1 MDFRIQYVTEWGESL
16 AVVLGGRKYPMAWQ
30 DGGIWTVSVPDCPA
44 AALKDYTYV
53 VLRDGLVWRTEW
65 QHHHRPRIPA
75 GRRCDDA
82 WIDCPIAGC
91 PFPRAHQAD
100 LFDRPGFRGAGTAV
114 PVFSLRTADDFGIG
128 DFRDLRPLVDWAV
141 ATGQCII
148 QLLPVNDT
156 TRRGEWEDSYPYS
169 PISSFALHPLYLRL
183 QDLGI
188 RKTAAF
194 TAEQTALNALP
205 EIDWPRVAKAK
216 MAWIRKAY
224 LARGAR
230 DLAGAACRKFATEN
244 AFWLDEYA
252 AFCARRDG
260 LEPEYYVWMQ
270 YHLDKQLSEEVRYA
284 RTHGVYFKG
293 DLPIGVSADS
303 AEAHF
308 HPELFNL
315 DCSAGAPP
323 DYFSADGQNWGF
335 PTYNWEAME
344 ADGYAWWKSRLRVMS
359 RYFDAFRIDHIIG
372 WFRIWEIPVSCR
384 SGLQGHFNPA
394 LPYSAE
400 ELDGLGFGRFIRCHL
415 IAENLGICSSA
426 APDKPAATAGLFLED
441 PHRAGWYHP
450 FIGARDTE
458 AYRNLPEDLRHRFDE
473 LYVDFFYHRHDA
485 FWYRNAEKKLPELL
499 GATGMLACGEDLG
512 MVPDCLPGVMEHE
525 KILSLKMRGYDG
537 PTRTLSVCAT
547 SSHDTATLRMSCPED
562 PSPETVRGMLA
573 EVLAYPSML
582 AIFPIQ
588 DWLAL
593 SGDLRN
599 PDRNERINEP
609 ADPHH
614 HWRWRLHLDLSAF
627 TTAEG
632 SSSQKKAHR
641 NLSAVAAFNSTLREL
656 LAESGRLQSPFSST
670 KRPVFVDKP
679 PK

>member
-1 MDFRIQYVTEWGESL
+1 MDFRIQYMTEWGESL

-30 DGGIWTVSVPDCPA
+30 DGGIWSVSIPDCPA
-44 AALKDYTYV
+44 EALKDYTYV

-65 QHHHRPRIPA
+65 QHHHRSRIPA

-230 DLAGAACRKFATEN
+230 DLSSAACRKFATEN

-260 LEPEYYVWMQ
+260 LEPKYYVWMQ

-284 RTHGVYFKG
+284 RAHGVYFKG

-315 DCSAGAPP
+315 DSSAGAPP

-384 SGLQGHFNPA
+384 SGLMGHFNPA

-400 ELDGLGFGRFIRCHL
+400 ELDGLGFGRFIRCCRRAYSQVL
-415 IAENLGICSSA
+415 CDEV

-450 FIGARDTE
+450 FIGARDTA
-458 AYRNLPEDLRHRFDE
+458 AYRSLPEDLRRRFDE

-562 PSPETVRGMLA
+562 PSPETVRSMLA

-593 SGDLRN
+593 SGELRN

-614 HWRWRLHLDLSAF
+614 HWRWRLHLDLSV
-627 TTAEG
+627 
-632 SSSQKKAHR
+632 
-641 NLSAVAAFNSTLREL
+641 LSYPSATAAFHSNLREL
-656 LAESGRLQSPFSST
+656 LAESGRLYT
-670 KRPVFVDKP
+670 KE
-679 PK
+679 

>member
-16 AVVLGGRKYPMAWQ
+16 AVVLEGRKYPMAWQ
-30 DGGIWTVSVPDCPA
+30 DGGIWSVSIPDCPA
-44 AALKDYTYV
+44 EALKDYTYV

-65 QHHHRPRIPA
+65 QHHHRSRIPA
-75 GRRCDDA
+75 GHRCDDA

-114 PVFSLRTADDFGIG
+114 PVFSLRTADDFGMG

-188 RKTAAF
+188 RKSAAF

-270 YHLDKQLSEEVRYA
+270 YHLDKQLSQEVQYA
-284 RTHGVYFKG
+284 RSHGVCFKG

-372 WFRIWEIPVSCR
+372 WFRIWEIPLSCR
-384 SGLQGHFNPA
+384 SGLMGHFNPA

-400 ELDGLGFGRFIRCHL
+400 ELDGLGFGRFIRCCRG
-415 IAENLGICSSA
+415 AFSPVPCDEGVQAVA
-426 APDKPAATAGLFLED
+426 AGKPEAGLFLED

-450 FIGARDTE
+450 FIGARETE
-458 AYRNLPEDLRHRFDE
+458 AYRSLPEDLRRRFDE

-562 PSPETVRGMLA
+562 PSPETVRDMLA

-593 SGDLRN
+593 SGELRN

-614 HWRWRLHLDLSAF
+614 HWRWRLHLDLSV
-627 TTAEG
+627 
-632 SSSQKKAHR
+632 
-641 NLSAVAAFNSTLREL
+641 LSYPSATAAFHSTLREL
-656 LAESGRLQSPFSST
+656 LAESGRLYT
-670 KRPVFVDKP
+670 KE
-679 PK
+679 

>member
-1 MDFRIQYVTEWGESL
+1 MTEWGESL
-16 AVVLGGRKYPMAWQ
+16 AVVLEGRKYPMAWQ
-30 DGGIWTVSVPDCPA
+30 DGGIWSVSIPDCPA
-44 AALKDYTYV
+44 EALKDYTYV

-65 QHHHRPRIPA
+65 QHHHRSRIPA
-75 GRRCDDA
+75 GHRCDDA

-114 PVFSLRTADDFGIG
+114 PVFSLRTADDFGMG

-205 EIDWPRVAKAK
+205 EIDWPHVAKAK

-230 DLAGAACRKFATEN
+230 DLSSAACRKFATEN

-284 RTHGVYFKG
+284 RAHGVYFKG

-372 WFRIWEIPVSCR
+372 WFRIWEIPLSCR
-384 SGLQGHFNPA
+384 SGLMGHFNPA

-400 ELDGLGFGRFIRCHL
+400 ELDSLGFGSDCLEARGAFSPVPCDEGVQ
-415 IAENLGICSSA
+415 AVA
-426 APDKPAATAGLFLED
+426 AGKPEAGLFLED

-458 AYRNLPEDLRHRFDE
+458 AYRSLPEDLRRRFDE

-593 SGDLRN
+593 SGELRN

-614 HWRWRLHLDLSAF
+614 HWRWRLHLDLSV
-627 TTAEG
+627 
-632 SSSQKKAHR
+632 
-641 NLSAVAAFNSTLREL
+641 LSYPSATAAFHSTLREL
-656 LAESGRLQSPFSST
+656 LAESGRLYT
-670 KRPVFVDKP
+670 KE
-679 PK
+679 

>member
-1 MDFRIQYVTEWGESL
+1 MVFTIKYETAWGESL

-53 VLRDGLVWRTEW
+53 VLYDGLVRRTEW
-65 QHHHRPRIPA
+65 KHHSRPRIPA
-75 GRRCDDA
+75 GHRCDDA

-216 MAWIRKAY
+216 MAWIRKVF
-224 LARGAR
+224 LARGER
-230 DLAGAACRKFATEN
+230 DLSSAACRKFATEN

-284 RTHGVYFKG
+284 RAHGVYFKG

-315 DCSAGAPP
+315 DSSAGAPP

-384 SGLQGHFNPA
+384 SGLMGHFNPA

-450 FIGARDTE
+450 FIGARETE
-458 AYRNLPEDLRHRFDE
+458 AYRSLPEDLRRRFDE

-485 FWYRNAEKKLPELL
+485 FWQRNAEKKLPELL

-562 PSPETVRGMLA
+562 PSPETVRSMLA

-614 HWRWRLHLDLSAF
+614 HWRWRLHLDLSV
-627 TTAEG
+627 
-632 SSSQKKAHR
+632 
-641 NLSAVAAFNSTLREL
+641 LSYPSATAAFNSTLREL

>member
-16 AVVLGGRKYPMAWQ
+16 AVVLEGRKYPMAWQ
-30 DGGIWTVSVPDCPA
+30 DGGIWSVSIPDCPA
-44 AALKDYTYV
+44 EALKDYTYV

-65 QHHHRPRIPA
+65 QHHHRSRIPA
-75 GRRCDDA
+75 GHRCDDA

-114 PVFSLRTADDFGIG
+114 PVFSLRTADDFGMG

-205 EIDWPRVAKAK
+205 EIDWPHVAKAK

-230 DLAGAACRKFATEN
+230 DLAGAACRKFAAEN

-284 RTHGVYFKG
+284 RAHGVCFKG

-384 SGLQGHFNPA
+384 SGLMGHFNPA

-400 ELDGLGFGRFIRCHL
+400 ELDSLGFGSDCLEARGAFSPVPCDEGVQ
-415 IAENLGICSSA
+415 AVA
-426 APDKPAATAGLFLED
+426 AGKPEAGLFLED

-450 FIGARDTE
+450 FIGARETE
-458 AYRNLPEDLRHRFDE
+458 AYRSLPEDLRRRFDE

-562 PSPETVRGMLA
+562 PSPETVRSMLA

-593 SGDLRN
+593 SGELRN

-614 HWRWRLHLDLSAF
+614 HWRWRLHLDLSV
-627 TTAEG
+627 
-632 SSSQKKAHR
+632 
-641 NLSAVAAFNSTLREL
+641 LSYPSATAAFHSTLREL
-656 LAESGRLQSPFSST
+656 LAESGRLYT
-670 KRPVFVDKP
+670 KE
-679 PK
+679 

>member
-16 AVVLGGRKYPMAWQ
+16 AVVLEGRKYPMAWQ

-65 QHHHRPRIPA
+65 QHHHRSRIPA

-205 EIDWPRVAKAK
+205 EIDWPHVAKAK

-284 RTHGVYFKG
+284 RAHGVCFKG

-384 SGLQGHFNPA
+384 SGLMGHFNPA

-400 ELDGLGFGRFIRCHL
+400 ELDSLGFGSDCLEARGAFSQVPCDEGVQ
-415 IAENLGICSSA
+415 AVA
-426 APDKPAATAGLFLED
+426 AGKPEAGLFLED

-450 FIGARDTE
+450 FIGARETE
-458 AYRNLPEDLRHRFDE
+458 AYRSLPEDLRRRFDE

-562 PSPETVRGMLA
+562 PSPETVRSMLA

-593 SGDLRN
+593 SGELRN

-614 HWRWRLHLDLSAF
+614 HWRWRLHLDLSV
-627 TTAEG
+627 
-632 SSSQKKAHR
+632 
-641 NLSAVAAFNSTLREL
+641 LSYPSATAAFHSTLREL
-656 LAESGRLQSPFSST
+656 LAESGRLYT
-670 KRPVFVDKP
+670 KE
-679 PK
+679 

>member
-1 MDFRIQYVTEWGESL
+1 MVFTIKYETAWGESL

-65 QHHHRPRIPA
+65 QHHHRSRIPA

-128 DFRDLRPLVDWAV
+128 DFRDLRPLVDWAA

-188 RKTAAF
+188 RPSVAF
-194 TAEQTALNALP
+194 RAEQTALNALP

-216 MAWIRKAY
+216 MAWIRKAF
-224 LARGAR
+224 LARGER
-230 DLAGAACRKFATEN
+230 DLSSAACRKFATEN

-252 AFCARRDG
+252 AFCAHRDQ
-260 LEPEYYVWMQ
+260 LEPAYYTWMQ
-270 YHLDKQLSEEVRYA
+270 YHLDKQLGEEVRYA
-284 RTHGVYFKG
+284 RSHGVYFKG

-303 AEAHF
+303 ADAHF

-372 WFRIWEIPVSCR
+372 WFRIWEIPLSFQ
-384 SGLQGHFNPA
+384 SGLMGHFNPA

-400 ELDGLGFGRFIRCHL
+400 ELDALGFGRNIRCCRR
-415 IAENLGICSSA
+415 AFSQVPCDEA
-426 APDKPAATAGLFLED
+426 APDIPAAAAGLFLED
-441 PHRAGWYHP
+441 PHREGWYHP
-450 FIGARDTE
+450 CIGARETE
-458 AYRNLPEDLRHRFDE
+458 EYRNLPDDLRQRFDQ

-547 SSHDTATLRMSCPED
+547 SSHDTATLRMSCPTD
-562 PSPETVRGMLA
+562 PSPEAVRPLLA
-573 EVLAYPSML
+573 EVLDYPSML

-593 SGDLRN
+593 SADLRK
-599 PDRNERINEP
+599 PDRDERINEP

-614 HWRWRLHLDLSAF
+614 HWRWRLHFDLSVL
-627 TTAEG
+627 TGSTPTA
-632 SSSQKKAHR
+632 ADF
-641 NLSAVAAFNSTLREL
+641 NTAVREL
-656 LAESGRLQSPFSST
+656 LNRSRRTNPHEY
-670 KRPVFVDKP
+670 DY
-679 PK
+679 